1 MIYQILILK
10 EENNMIRVGVIFGG
24 ETVEHE
30 VSIISAIQAMNK
42 MDTQK
47 YEIVPIYIT
56 KDRRWYTGEILKE
69 METFQDLNLL
79 KRYTKNVVLCSHKG
93 RFILQSTGLFKR
105 EIKEIDI
112 AFPIVHGTNV
122 EDGNLQG
129 YLATVGI
136 PYVGASVAAAALGQ
150 DKVFQKQIW
159 STEDLSITNY
169 VWFFDSEYNENKA
182 DIIKKVSKL
191 KMPVIV
197 KPANLGS
204 SVGIEIAHD
213 KEELAA
219 AIEDAITY
227 DSKILVEE
235 VVANLKEVNISV
247 LGTYDNYEL
256 SVIEEVMSDNEL
268 LTYKDK
274 YIGSSKKDG
283 TSSKGML
290 STARKIPANISS
302 KMEKEVQELAAKSF
316 KALGLAGNVRI
327 DFLIDTK
334 KNKVYINEVNTIPGS
349 LAFYLWDPKGK
360 DYSTLLDDMIN
371 IAVKEYKR
379 KTSKTHSFESNILE
393 GYNGLKGA
401 KGLKGSKKI

>member
-1 MIYQILILK
+1 
-10 EENNMIRVGVIFGG
+10 MIRVGVIFGG

-47 YEIVPIYIT
+47 YEVVPIYIT
-56 KDRRWYTGEILKE
+56 KDGKWFTGEILKE
-69 METFQDLNLL
+69 METFQDLSLL
-79 KRYTKNVVLCSHKG
+79 RRYTKNVILANIGG
-93 RFILQSTGLFKR
+93 RFVLQTTGLFKR

-129 YLATVGI
+129 YLATIGL
-136 PYVGASVAAAALGQ
+136 PYVGANVAAAAIGQ

-159 STEDLSITNY
+159 STEELPINNY
-169 VWFFDSEYNENKA
+169 TWFYDSEYLDDKA
-182 DIIKKVSKL
+182 SVTKKLAKL

-204 SVGIEIAHD
+204 SVGIEVAHN
-213 KEELAA
+213 KEELNE
-219 AIEDAITY
+219 AIEDAMKY

-235 VVANLKEVNISV
+235 LVQNLKEVNISV

-283 TSSKGML
+283 SGSKGML
-290 STARKIPANISS
+290 SAARKIPANISA
-302 KMEKEVQELAAKSF
+302 KLQKEVEEVAVKSF

-334 KNKVYINEVNTIPGS
+334 KSKVYINEVNTIPGS

-360 DYSTLLDDMIN
+360 DYSSLLDDMIN
-371 IAVKEYKR
+371 IAVREYKR
-379 KTSKTHSFESNILE
+379 KTSKTHSFDSNILE
-393 GYNGLKGA
+393 GYS
-401 KGLKGSKKI
+401 GLKGSKGLKGTKKL

>member
-1 MIYQILILK
+1 
-10 EENNMIRVGVIFGG
+10 MIRVGVIFGG

>member
-316 KALGLAGNVRI
+316 RALGLAGNVRI

>member
-334 KNKVYINEVNTIPGS
+334 KNKVYLNEVNTIPGS

>member
-1 MIYQILILK
+1 
-10 EENNMIRVGVIFGG
+10 MIRVGVIFGG

-334 KNKVYINEVNTIPGS
+334 KNKVYLNEVNTIPGS